1 MNRPILL
8 NINQKESSENG
19 LPDEFNS
26 FFDSLGMFVNDLSK
40 VCKVIKVEE
49 RKNKKLLDQ
58 NHDRIGKIISCHLV
72 IEHFINRELELL
84 HNIDYN
90 KRRESKLTFY
100 NKVYLLPKK
109 GKVYSRL
116 IKGIKELNKIRNS
129 YAHNLNYDLK
139 HEAIK
144 EICFWV
150 HKIPNSNS
158 QILTPTE
165 SVEKFTQLCIFIFS
179 MREEKALNKFHVL
192 AKKYPNIPI
201 FDLLT
206 K

>member
-144 EICFWV
+144 EICFWA
-150 HKIPNSNS
+150 HKIPNANS